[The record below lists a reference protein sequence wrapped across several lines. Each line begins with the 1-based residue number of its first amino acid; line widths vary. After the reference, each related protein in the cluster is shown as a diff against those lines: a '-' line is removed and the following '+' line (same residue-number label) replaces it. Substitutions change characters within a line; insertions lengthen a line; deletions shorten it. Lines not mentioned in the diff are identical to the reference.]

1 MKISA
6 SFLKIQTEKEK
17 VKQLDT
23 ITDYMHFDIMDG
35 KFVSNKTIDFKDM
48 EEIAKEIQKPKD
60 VHLMVL
66 DIYKYV
72 DMYKNINPEY
82 ITFHYEATK
91 EIEDVINYI
100 KSLGIKV
107 GIAINPDTNPEL
119 LNPYLNL
126 VDLVLVMSVFPGKGG
141 QQFIDIS
148 SKIDYLNKKR
158 QEENLKYIIEADGG
172 INDETIK
179 FIKDID
185 MAVVGSFITDSDNYS
200 KQIKKVRGAL

>member
-48 EEIAKEIQKPKD
+48 EEIAKEIKKPKD

-91 EIEDVINYI
+91 EIEEVINYI

-107 GIAINPDTNPEL
+107 GISINPDTNPEL

-179 FIKDID
+179 LIKDID

-200 KQIKKVRGAL
+200 KQIKKIRGAL